1 MSEIRK
7 VILGKTTESLLRNIF
22 DSRIAQESVEETYN
36 TIERAIKI
44 KALKDKIISFV
55 KMNPNSFFELLSP
68 ELKLEK
74 RSKLSFTNF
83 NDIID
88 DEEDYENFSH
98 YVIEIDD
105 SYTFATVNKKI
116 KIGKD
121 ITLKISG

>member
-1 MSEIRK
+1 MNEIRK
-7 VILGKTTESLLRNIF
+7 VILGKTTESLLKEIF
-22 DSRIAQESVEETYN
+22 YSRIAQESIEETYN
-36 TIERAIKI
+36 TLERAIKI
-44 KALKDKIISFV
+44 KALKDKVISFI
-55 KMNPNSFFELLSP
+55 KMNPNSFFEVLYP

-74 RSKLSFTNF
+74 RSKISFTNF

-105 SYTFATVNKKI
+105 SYTFANVSKKI